1 MIKAIIFDFD
11 GLIIDTETA
20 WYEAFKESINFYKA
34 DLPLSE
40 FAKCIGTD
48 DAVLYDY
55 FREQLGENCDL
66 EDIKN
71 RAYAIHKVKMEAAQA
86 REGVKEYLQEA
97 KELGLKIGLASSSS
111 REWITHFLTELKLL
125 NYFEVLVT
133 KDDVKKVKPA
143 PDLYAKAIRELN
155 IEANE
160 AVAFEDSLNG
170 LTAAVAAGLKCVI
183 VPNPVTEAL
192 LFEKH
197 ALRLKSMGE
206 KSLSEVIKQIEE
218 PTFKP

>member
-1 MIKAIIFDFD
+1 MIKGIIFDFD

-20 WYEAFKESINFYKA
+20 WYEAFREAMNFYKG

-48 DAVLYDY
+48 DTVLYAY
-55 FREQLGENCDL
+55 FKEQLGEDCDL

-71 RAYAIHKVKMEAAQA
+71 RASAIHKGKMEAAQA

-111 REWITHFLTELKLL
+111 REWITHFLTELNLL
-125 NYFEVLVT
+125 DYFEVLVT
-133 KDDVKKVKPA
+133 RDDVEKVKPA
-143 PDLYAKAIRELN
+143 PDLYAKAIRGLN
-155 IEANE
+155 IQADE

-192 LFEKH
+192 LFESH
-197 ALRLKSMGE
+197 TLRLKSMADMSLADVIQHIE
-206 KSLSEVIKQIEE
+206 K
-218 PTFKP
+218 